1 MRLVSYK
8 QKKYF
13 ILNLSLI
20 FKEKGNRRTGKG
32 WGKVKPGSRP
42 VGRVEEQ
49 TRVDKR
55 EEEYSDVLSRLDD
68 LGDPYNDMNID
79 EKKRHA
85 LVHFYERL
93 KVFLFLKI
101 SFIEVPCA

>member
-1 MRLVSYK
+1 M
-8 QKKYF
+8 
-13 ILNLSLI
+13 
-20 FKEKGNRRTGKG
+20 
-32 WGKVKPGSRP
+32 
-42 VGRVEEQ
+42 
-49 TRVDKR
+49 DKR

-101 SFIEVPCA
+101 SFIEVPCALSQSGDNHFFYFIVSQRIQQNLISRVWILSWIALNTLIIIII

>member
-1 MRLVSYK
+1 M
-8 QKKYF
+8 
-13 ILNLSLI
+13 
-20 FKEKGNRRTGKG
+20 
-32 WGKVKPGSRP
+32 
-42 VGRVEEQ
+42 
-49 TRVDKR
+49 DKR

-101 SFIEVPCA
+101 SFIEVPYHSLVKTIISQRIQQNLISRVWILSWIALNTLIIIII